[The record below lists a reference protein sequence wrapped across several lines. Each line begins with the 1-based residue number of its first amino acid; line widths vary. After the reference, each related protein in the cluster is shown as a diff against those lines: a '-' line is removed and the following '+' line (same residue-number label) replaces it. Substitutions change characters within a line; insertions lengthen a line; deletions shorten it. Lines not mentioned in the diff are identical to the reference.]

1 MNRAT
6 RITLLVSEVQ
16 ETEHQYLL
24 QGPRHDPVVTPWM
37 PYQPA
42 DFIGIVWECMAELT
56 GDKFL
61 DVGCGPGTKMSIAQT
76 LFGLDAYGIE
86 INPEMAAVAG
96 KLFGDK
102 VAPGDAM
109 DYSVVYSEADLIWLY
124 RPFRDPTLEYKLEQ
138 KIIDTMKPGAILAG
152 ASWELDLSKL
162 GWGTIVDDCLIN
174 PANSAQ
180 QIIRGAW
187 QKPAADGS
195 DTWPK
200 IIKSGICAVPP
211 WIDEPGGIDHD
222 DTTPADWGPQK
233 PPE

>member
-1 MNRAT
+1 MNKAT
-6 RITLLVSEVQ
+6 EISMLVSEVQ

-24 QGPRHDPVVTPWM
+24 HGPRHDPVVTPWM

-42 DFIGIVWECMAELT
+42 DFIGIVWECMPELSD
-56 GDKFL
+56 DKFL
-61 DVGCGPGTKMSIAQT
+61 DVGCGPGTKMQIAET
-76 LFGLDAYGIE
+76 LFGLDVYGIE
-86 INPEMAAVAG
+86 INTEMAAVAA

-109 DYSVVYSEADLIWLY
+109 TYSAVYSEADLLWLY
-124 RPFRDPTLEYKLEQ
+124 RPFRDPTSEYKLEQ
-138 KIIDTMKPGAILAG
+138 KIIDAMKPGAILAG
-152 ASWELDLSKL
+152 ASWELDPAVL
-162 GWGTIVDDCLIN
+162 GWNPVVDDCLIN
-174 PANSAQ
+174 PADGTQ
-180 QIIRGAW
+180 KIIRGAW

-200 IIKSGICAVPP
+200 IIKSGIFAPP
-211 WIDEPGGIDHD
+211 WIADKSGIDHD